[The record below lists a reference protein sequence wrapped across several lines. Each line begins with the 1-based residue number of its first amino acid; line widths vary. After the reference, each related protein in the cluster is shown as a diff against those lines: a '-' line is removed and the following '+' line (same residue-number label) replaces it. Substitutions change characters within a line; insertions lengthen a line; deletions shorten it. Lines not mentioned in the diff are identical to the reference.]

1 MIKTFTT
8 SLLNKTVRFCIFFFS
23 EGSQSSQY
31 FVRHTCVNKEEEQ
44 HDDDS
49 GENQNYLNKTTSSKS
64 HFDAPNPKN
73 KKLA

>member
-1 MIKTFTT
+1 M
-8 SLLNKTVRFCIFFFS
+8 
-23 EGSQSSQY
+23 
-31 FVRHTCVNKEEEQ
+31 NKEEEQ

-49 GENQNYLNKTTSSKS
+49 RENQNYLNKTTSSKS